1 MLINCPRCG
10 FQQPKDQY
18 CAQCGVDIE
27 HFKAPRIPFF
37 SKIFKNPFVQL
48 SLLII
53 LSATVGLTIYESKQN
68 SQTGATAFFKS
79 KLQINSSEKSRNQN
93 ELPLEGTTDS
103 SQSGMDRAQSESDT
117 DATHDIS
124 HTSANEKSLEPSVN
138 KKDARNPASLH
149 SQQLIVTYA
158 EVNRSLLNA
167 LFEAS
172 QTTGQFMNFKDY
184 AAGILPGIEK
194 RLQNSGIK
202 ILHKEIRALG
212 SSKSIQWFYGLKD
225 RRNPN
230 TDIGMTTFFE
240 LNELENSNL
249 RGNIEIQRTWR
260 EQGTTGNIEI
270 QRKSF
275 PAIFEINSGTGFFL
289 SGIMPLQSFMEN
301 EDELTSIDVFKIL
314 HSAQFRSGES
324 EFVIFIEFSPVLK

>member
-10 FQQPKDQY
+10 FQQPEDQY
-18 CAQCGVDIE
+18 CAQCGVDV
-27 HFKAPRIPFF
+27 KNYKKPQIPFF

-48 SLLII
+48 CLLII
-53 LSATVGLTIYESKQN
+53 LSATVGLTIYKTNRN

-79 KLQINSSEKSRNQN
+79 KLQINSSEKSNNQSDFPDN
-93 ELPLEGTTDS
+93 GTTDS
-103 SQSGMDRAQSESDT
+103 SHSGFDIAQANSEDDSTQNISNTSSKEQLLDS
-117 DATHDIS
+117 AT
-124 HTSANEKSLEPSVN
+124 N
-138 KKDARNPASLH
+138 KKDGRNPASLH

-172 QTTGQFMNFKDY
+172 QSTGQFMNFKDY
-184 AAGILPGIEK
+184 TAGILPGIEK
-194 RLQNSGIK
+194 RLQNNGIK
-202 ILHKEIRALG
+202 ILHKETRALG
-212 SSKSIQWFYGLKD
+212 SSKSMQWFYGLKD

-240 LNELENSNL
+240 LNELENNNL

-260 EQGTTGNIEI
+260 EQGATGGIEI

-275 PAIFEINSGTGFFL
+275 PAIFEINTGTGFFL

-314 HSAQFRSGES
+314 HSAQFKSGES